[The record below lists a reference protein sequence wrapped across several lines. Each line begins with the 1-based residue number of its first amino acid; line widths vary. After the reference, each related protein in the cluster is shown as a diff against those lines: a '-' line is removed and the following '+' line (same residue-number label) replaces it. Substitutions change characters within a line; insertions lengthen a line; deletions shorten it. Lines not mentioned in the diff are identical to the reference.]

1 MEPPNPMR
9 IFTLKTQDSRGDM
22 ENDSV
27 YYVDDDQQLI
37 EQRCPSCGCLIG
49 TEVEHHGKTLL
60 QVGDLELTR
69 LHGWHDCPATGQR
82 EQIHWDSADVILRR
96 IIKRRKKRL

>member
-1 MEPPNPMR
+1 
-9 IFTLKTQDSRGDM
+9 M
-22 ENDSV
+22 ENNSA
-27 YYVDDDQQLI
+27 YYVDDEPQAF
-37 EQRCPSCGCLIG
+37 EQRCPHCDGLIG
-49 TEVEHHGKTLL
+49 VEVERNGKTLL

-96 IIKRRKKRL
+96 IIKRRRRKI

>member
-1 MEPPNPMR
+1 
-9 IFTLKTQDSRGDM
+9 M
-22 ENDSV
+22 ENDNA
-27 YYVDDDQQLI
+27 YYVDAEPQTF
-37 EQRCPSCGCLIG
+37 EQRCPNCQALIG
-49 TEVEHHGKTLL
+49 VEVERNGKTLL

-96 IIKRRKKRL
+96 IIKRRKKRI